1 MFDVNRNDFITVRS
15 LKTGALGFNAYFFQ
29 DTVSLDHID
38 LFNMLNETKSD
49 LEILSC
55 KFMNQGCKDEW
66 VDIVTVY
73 GV

>member
-1 MFDVNRNDFITVRS
+1 MIDSDKQCINGSRAGLMHN
-15 LKTGALGFNAYFFQ
+15 FFQ
-29 DTVSLDHID
+29 DTVSLDQID

>member
-15 LKTGALGFNAYFFQ
+15 SKTGALGFNAYFFQ